1 MTTRPA
7 AQRARPTM
15 HDVAQ
20 AAGVSVKTVSR
31 VVNGVDYVSTETL
44 ESVNAAIDALG
55 FRRNE
60 FARQLRQGTTAT
72 IGLVIEDIGDPFY
85 SVLIRAVEDVAL
97 ARGYTLLAASSA
109 EDPER
114 SRRLIESFTSRGV
127 DGLIVVPA
135 EGTDVGF
142 LRAEMEAGCTMVF
155 VDRPAPGLLA
165 DTVLVDNR
173 GGAQAGTAHLI
184 AHGHRRIA
192 YFGDDEA
199 LFTAAERRDGFQD
212 ALRAAALDADPSLI
226 VMANPYP
233 ETAQEYV
240 DRIFDAPE
248 PPTAV
253 MTGNNRWSVR
263 ILRSL
268 RTRGLSSTVGFVGF
282 DDLELGDLLT
292 PGVSVVAQDPAAMG
306 RTAAEVLLRRIEG
319 ETDTPRQQI
328 RLSTN
333 LIERGSGE
341 LPGPYSPQ

>member
-1 MTTRPA
+1 MTTRTA
-7 AQRARPTM
+7 HRARPTM
-15 HDVAQ
+15 HDVAL

-31 VVNGVDYVSTETL
+31 VVNGVDYVSAETL
-44 ESVNAAIDALG
+44 QVVNAAIDELG

-109 EDPER
+109 ESAER

-135 EGTDVGF
+135 SGTDVGL
-142 LRAEMEAGCTMVF
+142 LRSEIETGCTMVF
-155 VDRPAPGLLA
+155 VDRPAPGLPA

-173 GGAQAGTAHLI
+173 GGAMQGAAHLI
-184 AHGHRRIA
+184 AHGHHRIA

-199 LFTAAERRDGFQD
+199 LFTAAERRDGFLD
-212 ALRAAALDADPSLI
+212 AFAAAGLDVDPALTIMTNPHPESSQHEVDRVLDA
-226 VMANPYP
+226 A
-233 ETAQEYV
+233 
-240 DRIFDAPE
+240 E

-263 ILRSL
+263 AL
-268 RTRGLSSTVGFVGF
+268 RTLRARGLSADMAFLGF
-282 DDLELGDLLT
+282 DDFELGDLLT
-292 PGVSVVAQDPAAMG
+292 PGATVIAQDPAAMG
-306 RTAAEVLLRRIEG
+306 RTAAELLLRRIEG
-319 ETDTPRQQI
+319 LDDGPHQHI
-328 RLSTN
+328 RLSTS

-341 LPGPYSPQ
+341 LPGPFATR